1 MSFSI
6 FVAVIIPF
14 VLAPLWTHELFKGSF
29 ERQKAIIALD
39 NAAILIGREDRDLF
53 EFLKNTNSI
62 VEGLEKIHHPIH
74 LALRMGA
81 LDPKLKL
88 QDIGLETLIRELHSE
103 AEVVSKV
110 RLSKSPLVA
119 FSEFRRMQVAGQ
131 IIQRAKKVPVFEV
144 KCSLCHLWV
153 KWEPIPELLKTQIEV
168 INDGVAEVLS
178 VSPTI
183 GNAKMN
189 SSINYRCF
197 LDAIK
202 WG

>member
-6 FVAVIIPF
+6 FVAVITPF

-53 EFLKNTNSI
+53 NFLKNTNSI
-62 VEGLEKIHHPIH
+62 VEGIEKIHHPIH

-88 QDIGLETLIRELHSE
+88 QDIGLETLIREMHSE
-103 AEVVSKV
+103 AEVISNV
-110 RLSKSPLVA
+110 RWSKSPMVA

-131 IIQRAKKVPVFEV
+131 IIQRANKVPVVEV
-144 KCSLCHLWV
+144 KCSLCHLFV
-153 KWEPIPELLKTQIEV
+153 KWVPNLQLLKTHIEV
-168 INDGVAEVLS
+168 ISDGVAE
-178 VSPTI
+178 
-183 GNAKMN
+183 K
-189 SSINYRCF
+189 
-197 LDAIK
+197 
-202 WG
+202 

>member
-6 FVAVIIPF
+6 FVAVITPF

-53 EFLKNTNSI
+53 NFLKNTNSI

-88 QDIGLETLIRELHSE
+88 QDIGLETLIREMHSE
-103 AEVVSKV
+103 AEVISNV
-110 RLSKSPLVA
+110 RWSKSPMVA
-119 FSEFRRMQVAGQ
+119 SSEFRRMQVAGQ
-131 IIQRAKKVPVFEV
+131 IIQRANKVPVVEV
-144 KCSLCHLWV
+144 KCSLCHLFV
-153 KWEPIPELLKTQIEV
+153 KWAPNLQLLKTHLEV
-168 INDGVAEVLS
+168 ISDGVAEKLS

-183 GNAKMN
+183 GNTKIN

-197 LDAIK
+197 LNTMK